1 MQRVADG
8 DFDAFERLYE
18 RFAPVLMYFFCC
30 QGINLTVAED
40 LTQRVFA
47 SLLEQR
53 SDFRAESSF
62 ETYLFSI
69 AWRMLSREIRESH
82 RSPKKGLKGRSEP
95 IKDSPDDLSQPE
107 LELYLKEL
115 TAAIEEAKGKL
126 TERQR
131 QVLDAA
137 NALDIDLSG
146 ASNKIGYSHDA
157 FKKRLERARKRLREL
172 LAPFLNDENN
182 S

>member
-1 MQRVADG
+1 MD
-8 DFDAFERLYE
+8 
-18 RFAPVLMYFFCC
+18 
-30 QGINLTVAED
+30 
-40 LTQRVFA
+40 
-47 SLLEQR
+47 
-53 SDFRAESSF
+53 SSF

-69 AWRMLSREIRESH
+69 AWRMLSREVRESH

-95 IKDSPDDLSQPE
+95 IKDSPDGLSQPE
-107 LELYLKEL
+107 SELYLKEL

-137 NALDIDLSG
+137 NAFDIDLSEESAELG
-146 ASNKIGYSHDA
+146 CSRSALRS
-157 FKKRLERARKRLREL
+157 RLKRARKRLREL

-182 S
+182 SEKT